1 MNFNFAIPIENSQM
15 SFTLENGNS
24 IIFVGANGGGK
35 TRLAVKIENE
45 LGLSAH
51 RISAHRALSL
61 NPSVAKIS
69 ERQALSGLRTGYAD
83 ESSGVQYRDGRRWGG
98 KQAVNLLNDFDY
110 LIQALFADQA
120 NTSLIAYNKY
130 KPGGQ
135 GAASDFKLTKLDR
148 LNDIW
153 SRLLPHRVLH
163 ISGDD
168 ILVSLPG
175 QETMYKASEMSDG
188 ERAIFYM
195 IGQVLVADDNQ
206 VLIIDEPELHVHR
219 SIMSKLWDELE
230 AARSDCAFVFIT
242 HELEFAAAR
251 TAQKYVIRDY
261 NPAPFWSIEAVP
273 EDTGFGEELT
283 TLILGSRKPILFVE
297 GSNSSLDLAIY
308 RSCYPEWTV
317 IPRSSCSEV
326 IYSVVTLRH
335 NAMFTR
341 ITCSGIVDADDYDED
356 DKTYLETLGITT
368 LSVSEVEN
376 LILLPDVSRA
386 IAVSE
391 GYADDELS
399 TRLSNL
405 SEAIFNSVSVPE
417 AIELVVAQYCRRRI
431 DRALKKIDLSRAR
444 TISEI
449 ESEYAEKTNDLNI
462 REMADGLM
470 GKIQLAIETKDLPM
484 LLAHYDNKG
493 FVSLAAT
500 HLKSCQKR
508 NFEAWLLRVLRNKT
522 NPGVTAAISGYLP
535 VI

>member
-1 MNFNFAIPIENSQM
+1 MNFNFVIPIENSQM
-15 SFTLENGNS
+15 NFTLESGGS

-45 LGLSAH
+45 LGLNAH
-51 RISAHRALSL
+51 RISAHRALIL

-69 ERQALSGLRTGYAD
+69 ERQALSGLRTGYVA
-83 ESSGVQYRDGRRWGG
+83 EGSGVHHRDSSRWGG
-98 KQAVNLLNDFDY
+98 KQAVNMLNDFDY
-110 LIQALFADQA
+110 LIQALFADQS
-120 NTSLIAYNKY
+120 NTSLVAYNRY

-135 GAASDFKLTKLDR
+135 ESVSEFKLTKFDR
-148 LNDIW
+148 LNEIW

-175 QETMYKASEMSDG
+175 LETMYKASEMSDG

-195 IGQVLVADDNQ
+195 IGQVLVADENQ

-261 NPAPFWSIEAVP
+261 NPAPFWSIESVP
-273 EDTGFGEELT
+273 EDSGFGEEMT

-297 GSNSSLDLAIY
+297 GTNNSLDLAIY
-308 RSCYPEWTV
+308 RSCYSEWTV

-326 IYSVVTLRH
+326 IHSVVTLR
-335 NAMFTR
+335 NNSMFTR
-341 ITCSGIVDADDYDED
+341 IQCSGIVDADDYDES
-356 DKTYLETLGITT
+356 DKAYLETLGIAT
-368 LSVSEVEN
+368 LPVSEIEN

-391 GYADDELS
+391 GYVDEELS

-405 SEAIFNSVSVPE
+405 SEAIFNSVVAPG
-417 AIELVVAQYCRRRI
+417 AIELVVAQFCRRRI
-431 DRALKKIDLSRAR
+431 DRILKKIDLSTAK

-449 ESEYAEKTNDLNI
+449 EAEYIEKTSSLNI
-462 REMADGLM
+462 LEMASDFTS
-470 GKIQLAIETKDLPM
+470 KIQLAIKTRDLPM
-484 LLAHYDNKG
+484 LLANYDNKG
-493 FVSLAAT
+493 FVSMAAT
-500 HLKSCQKR
+500 YLKSCQQK
-508 NFEAWLLRVLRNKT
+508 NFEAWLVRVLRNGT
-522 NPGVTAAISGYLP
+522 SPGVKAAISGYLP